1 MTTTS
6 QTETLERT
14 TFFIGG
20 EWTSPAGEG
29 TIEVIDPTTEEVIG
43 RVPEGTPED
52 VDRAVAAA
60 RQAFEVWSQVPV
72 EVKPSE
78 VTPLNGYL
86 LAEVMEEV
94 GLPAGVF
101 NLIGGYGPVGGE
113 AMSSRPDI
121 DMMSFTGSTVAGRR
135 VAANAAETVKRVA
148 LELGG

>member
-52 VDRAVAAA
+52 VDQAVAAA

-72 EVKPSE
+72 EERAEACAAVG
-78 VTPLNGYL
+78 NGH
-86 LAEVMEEV
+86 
-94 GLPAGVF
+94 GLVDVF
-101 NLIGGYGPVGGE
+101 G
-113 AMSSRPDI
+113 SSLGD
-121 DMMSFTGSTVAGRR
+121 
-135 VAANAAETVKRVA
+135 AADH
-148 LELGG
+148 L